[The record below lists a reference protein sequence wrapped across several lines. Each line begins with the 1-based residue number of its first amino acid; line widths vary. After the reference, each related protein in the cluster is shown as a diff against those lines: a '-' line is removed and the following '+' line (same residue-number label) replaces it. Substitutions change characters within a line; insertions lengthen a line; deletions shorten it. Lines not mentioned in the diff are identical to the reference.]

1 MPDMRG
7 VVVLGVLLLGDA
19 AMAKDR
25 LCTVEG
31 QHVAP
36 MFVDIVAKGAP
47 PHRLRIENVAATV
60 RLPAAAGPVPVEV
73 RGALLFNATA
83 PVDKLTIMPRAYVE
97 STSGMVRLAPGA
109 QGLHLHAR
117 GAKWAEGD
125 VVIGDVTL
133 RGVILPCD
141 QLTLDAPE
149 HSPPG
154 SDPDAAAESF
164 VPAQKTL
171 KLRAAPN
178 GGPQM
183 DVVVNDPES
192 LELHVIER
200 GGGAVRVRT
209 RWPDGS
215 SLTGWAKTSDLKRP
229 KRAGGSLEDLPHSR
243 PPCTRTPEAS
253 GGALLAQATVSVDTP
268 VSFDRLFEWAK
279 VRTTDAVTVRYRPGE
294 RWVELVGVP
303 GIASGGAECPD
314 HGTALDEAWVP
325 RTAVR
330 LPDDRP
336 LDAQTK

>member
-1 MPDMRG
+1 MRG
-7 VVVLGVLLLGDA
+7 VVVLGVLITGHA
-19 AMAKDR
+19 AMAKDK
-25 LCTVEG
+25 LCAVEG
-31 QHVAP
+31 QRVAP

-47 PHRLRIENVAATV
+47 PHRLRIEGVAATA
-60 RLPAAAGPVPVEV
+60 RLPATAGPVPVEV
-73 RGALLFNATA
+73 RGALLFNGNA
-83 PVDKLTIMPRAYVE
+83 PVEKLTITPRAYVE

-125 VVIGDVTL
+125 VVLGDVTL

-154 SDPDAAAESF
+154 SDPDAGGEPF
-164 VPAQKTL
+164 VSSQKIL

-183 DVVVNDPES
+183 DVVLNDPES

-200 GGGAVRVRT
+200 GGGVARVRA

-229 KRAGGSLEDLPHSR
+229 KGSSSSLDDLPHSR
-243 PPCTRTPEAS
+243 PPCTRAPEAS
-253 GGALLAQATVSVDTP
+253 GGARLAQATVSVDTP

-279 VRTTDAVTVRYRPGE
+279 VRTTDALTVRYRPGE

-330 LPDDRP
+330 LPDDAP
-336 LDAQTK
+336 LDAPAK